1 MAIKKVQLQ
10 NEIDAKRL
18 LREVSILRAM
28 PRHPNIV
35 KLFDIIDVTRQNE
48 QYNSLCFVFEV
59 AQQDLHSFI
68 KQSQVITILQA
79 KKIMY
84 SVLSGLK
91 FMHSAGIVHR
101 DLKPANI
108 LICQDGSAK
117 ICDFGLAR
125 SVVGVVD
132 PKQAFG

>member
-1 MAIKKVQLQ
+1 M
-10 NEIDAKRL
+10 
-18 LREVSILRAM
+18 LREVSILSAM

-35 KLFDIIDVTRQNE
+35 KLYDVIDVTRQNE
-48 QYNSLCFVFEV
+48 QISTLCFVFEV

-68 KQSQVITILQA
+68 KQRPVITTLQV

-91 FMHSAGIVHR
+91 FIHSAGIVHR

-108 LICQDGSAK
+108 LINQDCSAK

-125 SVVGVVD
+125 SIVGIND
-132 PKQAFG
+132 TKQAFG